1 MNKIITVLKDGTE
14 SVTERA
20 PDGLQILWMGD
31 NAFVKIHESVKF
43 VASSFQIASGSF
55 IEINENSVINNL
67 FIRCAAQDSS
77 VKIGKKF
84 ICHKSSFI
92 LAKGGKNQSI
102 TIGDDCLLAAN
113 VDIYTSDGHTIYDS
127 KSEKVLNNKGGN
139 IVIGNHCWIG
149 KDCMLSKSASLANDT
164 IVGAKSLVN
173 KKFDKSKVI
182 LAGSPAKII
191 KKNVNW
197 DIRHPD
203 LFEMEVR

>member
-14 SVTERA
+14 TVVEKA
-20 PDGLQILWMGD
+20 PDGVQIEWGGD
-31 NAFVKIHESVKF
+31 NSCIKMHETVKF
-43 VASSFQIASGSF
+43 SNSTFKLSNNSYV
-55 IEINENSVINNL
+55 EIGENSL
-67 FIRCAAQDSS
+67 IRGIFLYFTVGNSF
-77 VKIGKKF
+77 VKIGKNF
-84 ICHKSSFI
+84 IPHKSSFI
-92 LAKGGKNQSI
+92 LAGNNQSI
-102 TIGDDCLLAAN
+102 TIGNDCLFAAG

-127 KSEKVLNNKGGN
+127 KSKKVLNNKGGN

-149 KDCMLSKSASLANDT
+149 KDCMLSKNASLANDT
-164 IVGAKSLVN
+164 MVGAKSLVN